1 MCMYPVCYAIAAGL
15 ITAPILMQTPV
26 TIACDE
32 WRQWVV
38 PGEPEIVSPVFNY
51 KFQYKLNDSH
61 P

>member
-1 MCMYPVCYAIAAGL
+1 
-15 ITAPILMQTPV
+15 MQTTV

-38 PGEPEIVSPVFNY
+38 PGEPEIVNPVFNY